1 MKDTQALLEGQ
12 FSFFDLHLSRL
23 KCLCN
28 LVSGLIQ
35 LRTVNLPSLSLCFV
49 GKADSSS
56 SFRRIQRF
64 LAQVC
69 FPFDLLSRFI
79 WDHFQG
85 SDPCI
90 LALDRTNWKFG
101 KLNINILMLSI
112 CRDGFAVPLMWKV
125 LGNKRGNSSQA
136 ERIELMEHFQSV
148 IQTAQIVR
156 LVADREFI
164 GQEWLNWL
172 DEHYIH
178 FIIRIRAN
186 QLVAHS
192 ERKSQ
197 RASSIFSSEEWKT
210 LRKPRLLKGTR
221 VYIGG
226 QKLKTGDYL
235 ILISNLPLKGGRYY
249 YARRWEIE
257 VLFADLK
264 KRGFNFEDTHITKP
278 ERINKL
284 IGILALAQTWAVL
297 VGEWI
302 TQKGKNIPIK
312 KHGRKA
318 QSIFRIGL
326 DLLRKKLLS
335 NSELDKQVNLLS
347 CT

>member
-1 MKDTQALLEGQ
+1 MKDTQALLIDQ
-12 FSFFDLHLSRL
+12 FSFFDMHLSRL

-28 LVSGLIQ
+28 MVTGLIQ
-35 LRTVNLPSLSLCFV
+35 LRSVNLPSLSLCFI

-56 SFRRIQRF
+56 SFRRMQRL
-64 LAQVC
+64 LAEIC
-69 FPFDLLSRFI
+69 FPFDLLSCFI

-85 SDPCI
+85 VEPCI

-101 KLNINILMLSI
+101 RVNINILMLSI

-125 LGNKRGNSSQA
+125 LGNKRGNSSQV
-136 ERIELMEHFQSV
+136 ERIELMERFISV
-148 IQTAQIVR
+148 IATDQVVR
-156 LVADREFI
+156 LLADREFI

-172 DEHYIH
+172 DKHYIH

-186 QLVAHS
+186 QFVEHS
-192 ERKSQ
+192 SRKSQ
-197 RASSIFSSEEWKT
+197 RAASIFSSEEWKV
-210 LRKPRLLKGTR
+210 LRKPRSIKGTR

-235 ILISNLPLKGGRYY
+235 ILISNLPLKTGRYY
-249 YARRWEIE
+249 YAKRWEIE

-264 KRGFNFEDTHITKP
+264 KRGFNFEDTHITNP
-278 ERINKL
+278 QRINNL
-284 IGILALAQTWAVL
+284 IGILALAQVWAVL

-302 TQKGKNIPIK
+302 TRKGKNIPIK
-312 KHGRKA
+312 KHGRRA
-318 QSIFRIGL
+318 HSIFRIGL
-326 DLLRKKLLS
+326 DLIRRKLLNNS
-335 NSELDKQVNLLS
+335 NLHFQTELLS